1 MVAEIDMETME
12 SLINFDIMFTLAK
25 KFLQEGGLFNSSLFK
40 RKKRGQRKLLLY
52 FSSENLA
59 L

>member
-25 KFLQEGGLFNSSLFK
+25 KFLQEGRSF
-40 RKKRGQRKLLLY
+40 
-52 FSSENLA
+52 
-59 L
+59 

>member
-12 SLINFDIMFTLAK
+12 SLINFDIMFTLAE

-40 RKKRGQRKLLLY
+40 RKKRGQRKLPL
-52 FSSENLA
+52 
-59 L
+59 